1 MACFVEDRK
10 SEAISHWSL
19 VIGWREWG
27 TDNGHWI
34 MENGQWEWIMVWAI
48 DPIVLTGNN
57 FLLPIYLRSPD
68 QELLTMNSCRVGNC

>member
-19 VIGWREWG
+19 VGENGERIM
-27 TDNGHWI
+27 DNGQCI